1 MQIYGNKPKKK
12 ENPQESFP
20 ITMVP
25 MKCMELQYI
34 IKKKN
39 QEIVIFPHVHFDRLK
54 SGEPM
59 IKILDSPQALIQECE
74 KMKISEDCLVKEHAI
89 KHLRLAITSYEENK
103 EWIRNI
109 PYKKLEDLAV
119 YVQWWINEKVCID
132 VTYEMLDQLKM
143 SQYEI
148 FDVTKKSME
157 DSICLYDMDDII
169 NQHLLRPLDKVC
181 QDMYVLTTEHLKN
194 GAASI
199 ASHAILESIYQRL
212 GTSYYILPS
221 SVHEVILVTRQGINE
236 EMLKEMVESI
246 NMEYLLPWD
255 KLSDHVYKFDGQ
267 FHMVI

>member
-119 YVQWWINEKVCID
+119 YVQWWINEKVRID

-148 FDVTKKSME
+148 FD
-157 DSICLYDMDDII
+157 I
-169 NQHLLRPLDKVC
+169 
-181 QDMYVLTTEHLKN
+181 
-194 GAASI
+194 
-199 ASHAILESIYQRL
+199 
-212 GTSYYILPS
+212 
-221 SVHEVILVTRQGINE
+221 
-236 EMLKEMVESI
+236 
-246 NMEYLLPWD
+246 
-255 KLSDHVYKFDGQ
+255 KLSSP
-267 FHMVI
+267 